1 MSLEILID
9 RIVKSTKHSQEDV
22 EELILKKQ
30 QELTN
35 LVSKEGAAYIV
46 AKELGLDLVERKR
59 VEVKVKDIAAG
70 RAFTL
75 HVRVIRVFPAKEYDG
90 KTGKFKV
97 GNVILANPGTL
108 GGMFQKASF
117 AVYDT
122 GAKNLELKILETL

>member
-75 HVRVIRVFPAKEYDG
+75 HVRVIRGFPAKE
-90 KTGKFKV
+90 
-97 GNVILANPGTL
+97 
-108 GGMFQKASF
+108 
-117 AVYDT
+117 
-122 GAKNLELKILETL
+122 